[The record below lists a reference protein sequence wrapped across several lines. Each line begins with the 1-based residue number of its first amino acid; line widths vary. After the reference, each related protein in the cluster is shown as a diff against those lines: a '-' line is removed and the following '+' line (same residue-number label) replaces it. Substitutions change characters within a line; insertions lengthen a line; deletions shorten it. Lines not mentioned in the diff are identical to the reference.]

1 MNYSQLYYLL
11 SIDAVFIILLILSQF
26 ECIKQQFIKYQKGR
40 KQRRSQ
46 TKPQLFS
53 PGASFFH
60 HHQTL
65 DPEANSDEQKQGR
78 RKSRAT
84 TLKLSQSANNQN
96 ELNKNTNIRKS
107 IKNHT
112 TLTIVSQNSYLQ
124 TTPESNKHRNTI
136 RKHSQFVTNL
146 ITPETARK
154 NFNTNQSDHGSK
166 LNVQKQANQQFDNK
180 KMKPFLLYFPI
191 IKGFIQLT
199 HSLPTIFIQCWARLI
214 FQLIY
219 VDLMTFYEFVFIPVF
234 FIANRLI
241 DKIIRRIVRNYSD
254 RIIYG
259 MTATYMVLAIGTQV
273 VYMIFANFNYLSI
286 VINLI
291 DIFGI
296 DILIY
301 CIFRLYRVT
310 ENKQEQD
317 LDQDQI

>member
-1 MNYSQLYYLL
+1 MNFSQLYYLL

-26 ECIKQQFIKYQKGR
+26 ECIKQQFIKYQKVR

-60 HHQTL
+60 HHHSL
-65 DPEANSDEQKQGR
+65 DPDANVDEQKQVK

-84 TLKLSQSANNQN
+84 TLKLSQTTNTQN
-96 ELNKNTNIRKS
+96 ESNKHTNIRKS

-112 TLTIVSQNSYLQ
+112 ILTIISTNSNLQ
-124 TTPESNKHRNTI
+124 TTPESSKHRNTI

-146 ITPETARK
+146 IAPETARK
-154 NFNTNQSDHGSK
+154 NINTNQSDHGSK
-166 LNVQKQANQQFDNK
+166 LIPQSQINQQTDNK

-191 IKGFIQLT
+191 IKGTIQLT
-199 HSLPTIFIQCWARLI
+199 HKLPIIYIQCWARLT

-219 VDLMTFYEFVFIPVF
+219 VDLMTFYVFVFIPVF
-234 FIANRLI
+234 FISNRLI
-241 DKIIRRIVRNYSD
+241 DKIVRRIVQNYSD

-259 MTATYMVLAIGTQV
+259 VTAIYVALSLGSQT
-273 VYMIFANFNYLSI
+273 VYMILANFNYLSI

-291 DIFGI
+291 DILGI

-317 LDQDQI
+317 QDQI